1 MATSEE
7 KLGGL
12 VRKKP
17 VRIDEGVAYW
27 KLDGY
32 CDKTAIMRQGLSEVI
47 MQYPFMLLIYIVVV
61 SDY

>member
-1 MATSEE
+1 MSIVSTLEE

-12 VRKKP
+12 IRAKP
-17 VRIDEGVAYW
+17 VRKDKGEAYW

-32 CDKTAIMRQGLSEVI
+32 YEKTAIMRQGMFEILV
-47 MQYPFMLLIYIVVV
+47 QYGYYKV

>member
-1 MATSEE
+1 MAISEE

-32 CDKTAIMRQGLSEVI
+32 CDKTAIMRQG
-47 MQYPFMLLIYIVVV
+47 
-61 SDY
+61 